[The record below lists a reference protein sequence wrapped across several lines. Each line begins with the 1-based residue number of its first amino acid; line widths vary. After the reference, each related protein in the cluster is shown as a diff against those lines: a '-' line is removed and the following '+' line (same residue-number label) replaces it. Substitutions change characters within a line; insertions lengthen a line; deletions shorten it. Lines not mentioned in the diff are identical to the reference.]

1 MSAKIDSYEKVKD
14 QMKGSSNADE
24 MSVSEIKEGL
34 NQLKLD
40 FKREILALKIKI
52 EPVSDM
58 K

>member
-1 MSAKIDSYEKVKD
+1 
-14 QMKGSSNADE
+14 MKGSSNADE

-40 FKREILALKIKI
+40 FKKEILALKIKV